1 MFKIS
6 LYLRS
11 SSVIGTSAM
20 PIPRIH
26 VIDNK
31 IPVIIRTGCGNC
43 LYFIGHRTA
52 KYRSILN
59 IILYIHINYSK
70 YYSLSL
76 HILQQKYAEANCLWV
91 RAIMHSMGRSSRWQ
105 PTTTSTSLSRT
116 GKIPYLL

>member
-1 MFKIS
+1 MDGIKTSTPSICINIFHIYIIKLMFKIS

-59 IILYIHINYSK
+59 IILKIHINCTKLIIIYHINMKPRRHQSINRNHQSK
-70 YYSLSL
+70 N
-76 HILQQKYAEANCLWV
+76 IEK
-91 RAIMHSMGRSSRWQ
+91 
-105 PTTTSTSLSRT
+105 ST
-116 GKIPYLL
+116 